1 MRKYVMMGAPG
12 CGKGTQAKLLADQYD
27 LVHISVG
34 DIFRRNIQKHTKLAA
49 RIKRIVNAGRLVP
62 DEIVDEVV
70 AKRLQEHDWNYG
82 FILDG
87 FPRNRPQA
95 EFFLE
100 SFDID
105 AVVLLNVSD
114 DAVIERVLARRLC
127 SECGLDYNL
136 IHHRPAEPDVCD
148 VCGGSLIAR
157 ADDVE
162 QAIRKRIEDFHEV
175 TMPVVDLFMTK
186 ELVVQVDGMKSIE
199 RVNATICNKLGLPP
213 TEKLL
218 AGS

>member
-1 MRKYVMMGAPG
+1 MRKYVIMGAPG
-12 CGKGTQAKLLADQYD
+12 CGKGTQAKLIANRYD

-34 DIFRRNIQKHTKLAA
+34 DIFRLNIQNHTKLAA

-70 AKRLQEHDWNYG
+70 DHRLRDHDWNYG

-87 FPRNRPQA
+87 FPRNKAQA

-100 SFDID
+100 SYDID
-105 AVVLLNVSD
+105 AVVLLDVDD
-114 DAVIERVLARRLC
+114 DAVIKRVQARRLC
-127 SECGLDYNL
+127 SDCGLDYNL
-136 IHHRPAEPDVCD
+136 IHHRPAEPNVCD

-162 QAIRKRIEDFHEV
+162 ETVLKRLADYREQTE
-175 TMPVVDLFMTK
+175 PVVDLFMTK
-186 ELVVQVDGMKSIE
+186 ELVVRIDGMKSIE
-199 RVNATICNKLGLPP
+199 QVNAAICNKLGLPP
-213 TEKLL
+213 AEMLL
-218 AGS
+218 A

>member
-1 MRKYVMMGAPG
+1 MRKYVIMGAPG
-12 CGKGTQAKLLADQYD
+12 CGKGTQAKLIANRYD

-34 DIFRRNIQKHTKLAA
+34 DIFRLNIQNHTKLAA

-70 AKRLQEHDWNYG
+70 DHRLRDHDWNYG

-87 FPRNRPQA
+87 FPRNKAQA

-100 SFDID
+100 SYDID
-105 AVVLLNVSD
+105 AVVLLDVD
-114 DAVIERVLARRLC
+114 DAAVIERVQARRLC
-127 SECGLDYNL
+127 SDCGLDYNL
-136 IHHRPAEPDVCD
+136 IHHRPAEPNVCD

-162 QAIRKRIEDFHEV
+162 ETVLKRLADYREQTE
-175 TMPVVDLFMTK
+175 PVVDLFMTK
-186 ELVVQVDGMKSIE
+186 ELVVRIDGMKSIE
-199 RVNATICNKLGLPP
+199 QVNAAICNKLGLPP
-213 TEKLL
+213 AEMLL
-218 AGS
+218 A

>member
-1 MRKYVMMGAPG
+1 MRKYVIMGAPG
-12 CGKGTQAKLLADQYD
+12 CGKGTQAKLIANRYD

-34 DIFRRNIQKHTKLAA
+34 DIFRLNIQNHTKLAA

-70 AKRLQEHDWNYG
+70 DHRLRDHDWNYG

-87 FPRNRPQA
+87 FPRNKPQA

-100 SFDID
+100 SYDID
-105 AVVLLNVSD
+105 AVVLLDVD
-114 DAVIERVLARRLC
+114 DAAVIERVQARRLC
-127 SECGLDYNL
+127 SDCGLDYNL
-136 IHHRPAEPDVCD
+136 IHHRPAEPNVCD

-162 QAIRKRIEDFHEV
+162 ETVLKRLADYREQTE
-175 TMPVVDLFMTK
+175 PVVDLFMTK
-186 ELVVQVDGMKSIE
+186 ELVVRIDGMKSIE
-199 RVNATICNKLGLPP
+199 QVNAAICNKLGLPP
-213 TEKLL
+213 AEMLL
-218 AGS
+218 A